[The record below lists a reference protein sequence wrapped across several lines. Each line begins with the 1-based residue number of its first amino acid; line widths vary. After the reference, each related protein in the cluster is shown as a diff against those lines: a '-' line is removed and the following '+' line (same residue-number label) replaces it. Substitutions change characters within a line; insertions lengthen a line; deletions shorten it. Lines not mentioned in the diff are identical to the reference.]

1 MKYDFLIGHM
11 EASQLKA
18 LIGAAYTDNRRLAD
32 EMARNDLI
40 AAASKMRLISME
52 LDEAEQE

>member
-1 MKYDFLIGHM
+1 MEYDFLVGCM
-11 EASQLKA
+11 DADQLNV
-18 LIGAAYTDNRRLAD
+18 LIGAAHSDNRRLAA

-40 AAASKMRLISME
+40 AAASKMRLIRME